1 MLKKKKFLT
10 LLLTSEKTELSDD
23 FNTLKDL
30 ILFLVKYAF
39 ILNDTTSYNNFLKR
53 EFPKHEE
60 LFFKNSNVAR
70 YLDPKYSRW
79 LSTDPAL
86 GDYASGSDA
95 GCGGIYNHVN
105 LSLYHYG
112 GNNPIKYVDPDG
124 NYIILNESQNE
135 RTKNFVESENS
146 ENSSYFGLG
155 NEKYIPMGYY
165 FSSLNSD
172 RPQTASS
179 FSNSNRFSLSMSS
192 PFDSMEINPTTKLSM
207 NGNLENGFELIE
219 KNKETYSSIKPK
231 VYAYISEKNNG
242 KAKIDVIIEIDN
254 NTYSGTVAYA
264 GLSEVQTNGKD
275 DKVKIDRIANDSI
288 NFLRR
293 TSNETKNLTE

>member
-30 ILFLVKYAF
+30 ILFLIKYAF

-207 NGNLENGFELIE
+207 TGNLENGFELIE

>member
-1 MLKKKKFLT
+1 MNNFGMLKKKKFLT

-95 GCGGIYNHVN
+95 GGGGIYNHVN

-146 ENSSYFGLG
+146 E
-155 NEKYIPMGYY
+155 IAVP
-165 FSSLNSD
+165 
-172 RPQTASS
+172 AV
-179 FSNSNRFSLSMSS
+179 
-192 PFDSMEINPTTKLSM
+192 IV
-207 NGNLENGFELIE
+207 
-219 KNKETYSSIKPK
+219 YSTI
-231 VYAYISEKNNG
+231 
-242 KAKIDVIIEIDN
+242 
-254 NTYSGTVAYA
+254 
-264 GLSEVQTNGKD
+264 L
-275 DKVKIDRIANDSI
+275 
-288 NFLRR
+288 
-293 TSNETKNLTE
+293 

>member
-124 NYIILNESQNE
+124 TYIILNESQNE